1 MPKTKRPYRVVD
13 PADLDPR
20 GGPRQLVIKAVAAG
34 FIVEVR
40 SPRKPKGVISIGGI
54 RDLGDGNGLAFTAT
68 WVDGKVTGCSLY
80 GERDEGY
87 REVPAPKTAM
97 QGRGLDRKPKA
108 TGYDRGVRLV
118 YNGGPR
124 GIVLSIT
131 ELRARMAA
139 L

>member
-1 MPKTKRPYRVVD
+1 MPKTKRPYKVVD

-20 GGPRQLVIKAVAAG
+20 GGPRQLLVKAVAAG
-34 FIVEVR
+34 FVVEVR
-40 SPRKPKGVISIGGI
+40 SPRKPAGVIAVGGI

-68 WVDGKVTGCSLY
+68 WVDGKVSGCHLY

-97 QGRGLDRKPKA
+97 QGRGLDRKRVN

-131 ELRARMAA
+131 ELKARMDA